1 MALTAYTSAA
11 KTDGS
16 ALRRYILGM
25 QEAGWRAHSYSDG
38 EERHELETVAKASIA
53 SLLMETEEAWLY
65 WRKDVDGV
73 TLKGT
78 MYFIF
83 QNSPSEVLVD
93 SSMDEGVWDADL
105 ARVEKVINLEGL

>member
-1 MALTAYTSAA
+1 MTLTAYTTAA

-16 ALRRYILGM
+16 AVRRIILGM

-38 EERHELETVAKASIA
+38 EERHVLETVAKGSIA

-65 WRKDVDGV
+65 WRKDVNGQE
-73 TLKGT
+73 LRGT

-83 QNSPSEVLVD
+83 QGSPAEVLVD
-93 SSMDEGVWDADL
+93 SSMDNGVWDADL